1 MAVNTAMNIIWA
13 TFDMLN
19 QELYKSIP
27 LNDSDSFA
35 NLWVK
40 FHKYKNVYVFKG

>member
-35 NLWVK
+35 NLWVIISQIQERLC
-40 FHKYKNVYVFKG
+40 V